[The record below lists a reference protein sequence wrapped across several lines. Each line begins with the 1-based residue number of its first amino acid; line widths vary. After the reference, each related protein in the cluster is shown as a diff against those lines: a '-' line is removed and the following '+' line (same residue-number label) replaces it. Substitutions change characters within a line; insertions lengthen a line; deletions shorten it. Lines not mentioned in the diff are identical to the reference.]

1 MTDSRERQRDQR
13 FDEVL
18 RACGPDL
25 PEPEAGQEV
34 RASFGELLG
43 SPETADERPALE
55 AAALGAGGGSARRKR
70 SLHNSVYAITA
81 CVILLAAVNAYSF
94 HQNQQLREQLIR
106 LQGRLN
112 ARPLTPLVPQDPSKK
127 RIIDRPVSGMPR
139 WVVVNLHR
147 NGCPWAKEVTPWIQK
162 LSEELGDSPLMFVT
176 LDLSAQ
182 RVKEAVRQ
190 AKFLGLDYVFD
201 KDPGQET
208 GVVKIVDTRRD
219 LVVHTAAGPQALPE
233 LREAIDKAR
242 AGLLARS

>member
-1 MTDSRERQRDQR
+1 MTDSRERQRDER

-25 PEPEAGQEV
+25 PEPEAGQDV
-34 RASFGELLG
+34 RASFGKLLC
-43 SPETADERPALE
+43 SSETADERPALE
-55 AAALGAGGGSARRKR
+55 AAASGVIGGSARRKR

-112 ARPLTPLVPQDPSKK
+112 ARPLTPLVPQDPSTK
-127 RIIDRPVSGMPR
+127 RIIDRPVSGMPQ

-176 LDLSAQ
+176 LDLSAP
-182 RVKEAVRQ
+182 RVKEAVKQ

-201 KDPGQET
+201 KEPGQET

-233 LREAIDKAR
+233 LREVIDKAR